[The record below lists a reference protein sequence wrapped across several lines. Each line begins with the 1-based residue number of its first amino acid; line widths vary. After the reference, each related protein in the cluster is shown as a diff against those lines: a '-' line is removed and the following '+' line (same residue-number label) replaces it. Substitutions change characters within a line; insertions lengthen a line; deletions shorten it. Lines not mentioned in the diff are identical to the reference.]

1 MRADGHKKAEPACWR
16 GCVAAD
22 HRVARLLLIHGGA
35 HGAWCWERMLEPLR
49 AAGHAP
55 EAVDMPG
62 RGADAGRASTVT
74 LDDYTQHLHE
84 VIARGHKPLAIV
96 AHSMGGVYA
105 WAIAERRPD
114 AISRI
119 IFLASLTPRDGE
131 AGLPILQ
138 TRGAGS
144 ALLEPG
150 AIVVAE
156 DQTTAYIPAEHA
168 TASFYYDCDPDDAAW
183 AAPQL
188 CDEPLAPIMTPVH
201 LTDAGYGRV
210 PKTWILT
217 TKDRTV
223 PPLLQREQ
231 AESIGAEIVELDGGH
246 SPFLSAPEA
255 LTPTIDSVL

>member
-1 MRADGHKKAEPACWR
+1 MA
-16 GCVAAD
+16 
-22 HRVARLLLIHGGA
+22 RVLLIHGGA
-35 HGAWCWERMLEPLR
+35 HGAWCWERTLEPLR

-55 EAVDMPG
+55 DAVEMPG
-62 RGADAGRASTVT
+62 RGADAGRAATVT
-74 LDDYTQHLHE
+74 LDEYTQHLE
-84 VIARGHKPLAIV
+84 DVIAGGSEPVAIV

-105 WAIAERRPD
+105 SAIAERRPD

-119 IFLASLTPRDGE
+119 IFLASLAPRDGE

-156 DQTTAYIPAEHA
+156 DQTTAHVPAEHA
-168 TASFYYDCDPDDAAW
+168 TAGFYYDCDPDDAAW
-183 AAPQL
+183 AAAQL
-188 CDEPLAPIMTPVH
+188 YVEPLAPIMTPVH
-201 LTDAGYGRV
+201 LTEARYGRV

-217 TKDRTV
+217 TKDHTV
-223 PPLLQREQ
+223 PPPLQREQ
-231 AESIGAEIVELDGGH
+231 AESIGATIVEFDSGH

-255 LTPTIDSVL
+255 LTATIDSLLD